1 MARGMNRR
9 SPAGTQENSPASYRW
24 VDVSKNPPKPRRGER
39 KRHLIRAR
47 SFVSG
52 LPTDKSVGYF
62 LPPRR
67 AGDCHATR
75 YCKSRSTNSMPCF
88 VKKTSNSSLNVV
100 FRWCSAWFGRD
111 RRHLAEPVDR
121 VGPKPINAIS
131 GPNPSRAGQQR
142 GREYQRQQTG
152 AHHGEQRTG

>member
-52 LPTDKSVGYF
+52 LPSDKSVGYF

-75 YCKSRSTNSMPCF
+75 YCKSRSTNSMSCF
-88 VKKTSNSSLNVV
+88 VKNTSNSSLNVV
-100 FRWCSAWFGRD
+100 FRWCSAWFWMYRVVSSTPEIPN
-111 RRHLAEPVDR
+111 AER
-121 VGPKPINAIS
+121 AIALL
-131 GPNPSRAGQQR
+131 PLEPTLAGQTR
-142 GREYQRQQTG
+142 RF
-152 AHHGEQRTG
+152 A